1 MSVIAIESNTN
12 KLTNTGLVKQDS
24 FSRYLYE
31 INKIPSLTSEEEI
44 ALSKKYLEE
53 GDIKSAQKLVASHLK
68 LVVKIAMNYKN
79 YGLSLTDMVSE
90 GNIGLMQAVKKFDPR
105 LGYRLSTYAMWWIKA
120 VMQEYILKS
129 WSLVR
134 IGTTAGQKKLFFSLN
149 KMKNKIAKL
158 YDRGFNVSDYK
169 KVADDLNLSVSEVK
183 EMDQRLSGKDISL
196 NKPAFNFSENQSDII
211 DYVSDGAPTHDL
223 VIAQKQDL
231 DIKKSILARGIK
243 ALPKRDR
250 EILIA
255 RKISAEQKTLDELSI
270 KYNISKE
277 RVRQIE
283 NKTYQNL
290 QAFVVKEAERM
301 NILN

>member
-1 MSVIAIESNTN
+1 MSVIAIESNIK

-24 FSRYLYE
+24 FSRYLHE

-68 LVVKIAMNYKN
+68 LVVKIAMSYRN
-79 YGLSLTDMVSE
+79 YGLSLADMVSE
-90 GNIGLMQAVKKFDPR
+90 GNLGLMQAVKKFNPS
-105 LGYRLSTYAMWWIKA
+105 LGYRLSTYSMWWIKA
-120 VMQEYILKS
+120 VIQEYVLKS
-129 WSLVR
+129 WSLVK

-149 KMKNKIAKL
+149 KMKNKISKL
-158 YDRGFNVSDYK
+158 YDRDFNGSDYK
-169 KVADDLNLSVSEVK
+169 QIAEELNLSVSEVR
-183 EMDQRLSGKDISL
+183 EMDQRLSGRDISL

-211 DYVSDGAPTHDL
+211 DYISDSGPNHDL
-223 VIAQKQDL
+223 VFAQKQDL
-231 DIKKSILARGIK
+231 DIKKSILSKGIDS
-243 ALPKRDR
+243 LPKRDR

-255 RKISAEQKTLDELSI
+255 RKMTSEQKTLDELSI

-283 NKTYQNL
+283 NKAYQNL
-290 QAFVVKEAERM
+290 QSFVVKEAERI
-301 NILN
+301 NLL